1 MRIKINS
8 KQKYP
13 VIKINQNWIDQSYIG
28 LRNKQKKRRR
38 IVIIINQ
45 KINNSDS
52 ENKRNNKVNLI
63 NQK

>member
-28 LRNKQKKRRR
+28 LRNKQKK
-38 IVIIINQ
+38 
-45 KINNSDS
+45 
-52 ENKRNNKVNLI
+52 EEE
-63 NQK
+63 